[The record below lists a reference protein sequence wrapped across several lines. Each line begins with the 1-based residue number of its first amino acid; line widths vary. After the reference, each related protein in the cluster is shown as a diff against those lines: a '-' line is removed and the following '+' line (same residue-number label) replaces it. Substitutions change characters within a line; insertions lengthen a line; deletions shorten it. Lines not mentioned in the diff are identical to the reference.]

1 MLKGLKNDVVY
12 LIISLMKKS
21 KFLFDVPVTKDWLF
35 WIFIVLTTFNAIGAL
50 SAVSKSGGISTS
62 SGGII
67 SGLIDAAFTL
77 LSAYV
82 FVIPVYWIRKFVR
95 NRNSNE

>member
-1 MLKGLKNDVVY
+1 
-12 LIISLMKKS
+12 MKKS

-67 SGLIDAAFTL
+67 SGLIDGAFTL
-77 LSAYV
+77 LSAYI

-95 NRNSNE
+95 NRNSDE

>member
-12 LIISLMKKS
+12 LIISPMKKS

-77 LSAYV
+77 LSAYI